1 MGRLDP
7 VLLKWYLEELRSQG
21 WRVIS
26 QTETTAEVERMRV
39 WNRRGLI
46 IAAVLLLV
54 AAVLKWLVIAIA
66 AILVLIFVAVDYY
79 VIQRPTRGTVTAQQA
94 REAARLLEGEYQGE

>member
-1 MGRLDP
+1 MARLDSA
-7 VLLKWYLEELRSQG
+7 LLKWYLEELRSQG

-26 QTETTAEVERMRV
+26 QTETTAEVERVRV

-46 IAAVLLLV
+46 LAAVLLV
-54 AAVLKWLVIAIA
+54 IA
-66 AILVLIFVAVDYY
+66 AILQWLAIAIGAILVAILVCIDYY
-79 VIQRPTRGTVTAQQA
+79 VIQRPSRGTVTAQQA

>member
-1 MGRLDP
+1 MARLDSA
-7 VLLKWYLEELRSQG
+7 LLKWYLEELRSQG

-26 QTETTAEVERMRV
+26 QTETTAEVERVRI

-46 IAAVLLLV
+46 VAAVLLAI
-54 AAVLKWLVIAIA
+54 AAILQWLAIAIG

-79 VIQRPTRGTVTAQQA
+79 VIQRPSRGTVTAQQA

>member
-1 MGRLDP
+1 MARLDSA
-7 VLLKWYLEELRSQG
+7 LLKWYLEELRSQG

-26 QTETTAEVERMRV
+26 QTETTAEVERVRI

-46 IAAVLLLV
+46 VAAVLLAI
-54 AAVLKWLVIAIA
+54 AAILQWLAIAIG

-79 VIQRPTRGTVTAQQA
+79 VIQRPSRGIVTAQQA